1 MTIGNRVAILRQKFQ
16 QSIGLPFA
24 EILCE
29 SEIEQALHDE
39 GIIYRKRL
47 FCPIVTLWA
56 WISQVLEKDKS
67 CKKAVSRI
75 VSYLVAS
82 GLNPPS
88 TDTGGYCKARARLK
102 APRKQLKRKLMNDR
116 YFPRAAA

>member
-1 MTIGNRVAILRQKFQ
+1 MTIGNRVAILREKFA

-24 EILCE
+24 EILTE
-29 SEIEQALHDE
+29 SEIELSLEDE
-39 GIIYRKRL
+39 GVTYRKRL

-67 CKKAVSRI
+67 CKKAVSRV

-82 GLNPPS
+82 GQNPNG
-88 TDTGGYCKARARLK
+88 TDLRILC
-102 APRKQLKRKLMNDR
+102 
-116 YFPRAAA
+116 